1 MKKHAQQ
8 LQQVLSGYSSILI
21 VIKGSPDPDAL
32 ASSFAL
38 KVLCDF
44 MNIDSMISATTRLS
58 LPQNKA
64 LVSQLK
70 IPIHFSKKVPEADRF
85 DAYIV
90 PDHQSPEVTG
100 LTGRI
105 PCAAHIDHH
114 EKLPEDITCGYRIVE
129 EQVGSTSTIMA
140 LLFKEICPDIE
151 PSLMKDIATALIYGI
166 QTDTDKYRHAEHL
179 DYKAINFLSKFSDD
193 KIINKITGLPMSEK
207 TALLL
212 AAAVQNQIIYK
223 DWLITGVGFI
233 EENTRDS
240 IAIIADF
247 LLARQQ
253 LKMVIVYAVIEGGAK
268 NRYRLDASLRTSDEE
283 MPLNDII
290 QSISSTGGARRFKGA
305 YQVDLDYFSHTP
317 DREKLWHLV
326 AETTLETVKHQRDTY
341 TAQRIKGA
349 FSRLFRVLKGRS

>member
-1 MKKHAQQ
+1 MKKHAKQ

-44 MNIDSMISATTRLS
+44 MNIDSTISATTRLS

-85 DAYIV
+85 DAYV
-90 PDHQSPEVTG
+90 VLDHQSPQVPG

-114 EKLPEDITCGYRIVE
+114 EKLPEDITCGYRIVDKE
-129 EQVGSTSTIMA
+129 VGSTSTIMA
-140 LLFKEICPDIE
+140 LLFKEISPGLE
-151 PSLMKDIATALIYGI
+151 PSLMEAVATALIYGI

-179 DYKAINFLSKFSDD
+179 DYEAINFLSKYGDNR
-193 KIINKITGLPMSEK
+193 IINKITGLPMSEK
-207 TALLL
+207 TAFLL
-212 AAAVQNQIIYK
+212 AAAVQNQVVYK
-223 DWLITGVGFI
+223 DWLIAGVGFVD
-233 EENTRDS
+233 ENTRDS

-253 LKMVIVYAVIEGGAK
+253 LKMVIVYAVIEGGLK

-283 MPLNDII
+283 MPLNEII

-305 YQVDLDYFSHTP
+305 YQVDLDYFYHTP
-317 DREKLWHLV
+317 DREILWRLV
-326 AETTLETVKHQRDTY
+326 ADTTLE
-341 TAQRIKGA
+341 AIKTSVTPTRQNG
-349 FSRLFRVLKGRS
+349 